1 MVSEFRE
8 ITKKRGIVIMA
19 IASIN
24 PASGEVLQTF
34 QALSEAQ
41 IEPKLQLAVSA
52 FRSERKTSF
61 AERGRRM
68 MKAAQILERDKEAC
82 ARLMTLEMGKP
93 YKAALAEAVKCATGC
108 RYYAE
113 NAEKFLGDE
122 VVETGARKVSSATC
136 PSVRF

>member
-1 MVSEFRE
+1 
-8 ITKKRGIVIMA
+8 MA

-24 PASGEVLQTF
+24 PATGEVLQTF

-68 MKAAQILERDKEAC
+68 MKSAIS
-82 ARLMTLEMGKP
+82 TLIRPSLCGRHFLST
-93 YKAALAEAVKCATGC
+93 LAHQFQG
-108 RYYAE
+108 
-113 NAEKFLGDE
+113 
-122 VVETGARKVSSATC
+122 
-136 PSVRF
+136 